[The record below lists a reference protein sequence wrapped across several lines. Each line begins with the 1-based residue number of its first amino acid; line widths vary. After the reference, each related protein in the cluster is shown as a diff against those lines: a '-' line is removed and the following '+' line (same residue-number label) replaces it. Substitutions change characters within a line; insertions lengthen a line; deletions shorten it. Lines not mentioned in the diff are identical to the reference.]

1 MLYSDLL
8 IVCLLPLPFA
18 IKCDMSRKT
27 KNLTVHEALE
37 LLEELNV
44 DNCSDLDPAWS
55 SDEDDETSRNPYIVI
70 LPPDEKP
77 DAVTDEDSD
86 FDETGD
92 PDRPP
97 RRVLVEEPLFSST
110 H

>member
-1 MLYSDLL
+1 
-8 IVCLLPLPFA
+8 
-18 IKCDMSRKT
+18 MSRKT
-27 KNLTVHEALE
+27 KNLTVHEASE

-44 DNCSDLDPAWS
+44 DNCCDLDPARS
-55 SDEDDETSRNPYIVI
+55 SDEDDETSRNPYIVM

-92 PDRPP
+92 PDRLP
-97 RRVLVEEPLFSST
+97 RRVLNAPAEISRS
-110 H
+110 

>member
-8 IVCLLPLPFA
+8 IVCLLPLPFG

-44 DNCSDLDPAWS
+44 DNCCDLDPARS

-70 LPPDEKP
+70 HPPDEKP
-77 DAVTDEDSD
+77 DAVTNKDFE
-86 FDETGD
+86 FDE
-92 PDRPP
+92 
-97 RRVLVEEPLFSST
+97 LVILTDFLGEY
-110 H
+110 